1 MLTGLEDNILPF
13 EWIFVIVTSVTFS
26 KKIVEIIL
34 FFFLCFSSSCSR
46 LCYGHKEMI
55 KMDWHKVGFPVSFR
69 VMFSVLSTL
78 IGSVLHFEN
87 STKRAEN
94 IRKRYSPFS
103 FF

>member
-34 FFFLCFSSSCSR
+34 FFFSL
-46 LCYGHKEMI
+46 
-55 KMDWHKVGFPVSFR
+55 
-69 VMFSVLSTL
+69 
-78 IGSVLHFEN
+78 
-87 STKRAEN
+87 
-94 IRKRYSPFS
+94 